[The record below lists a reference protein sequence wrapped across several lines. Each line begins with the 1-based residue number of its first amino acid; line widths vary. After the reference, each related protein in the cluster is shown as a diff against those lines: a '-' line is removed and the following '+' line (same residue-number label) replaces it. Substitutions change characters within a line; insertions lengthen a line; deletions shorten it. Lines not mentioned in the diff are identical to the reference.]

1 MIHLIIL
8 LVLKFWTQNIFKV
21 EKFNV
26 SGNLTLTTGANVLGR
41 FGGSVTIDCTLTG
54 PEVNKIQWIRY
65 INNNPEDI
73 LIDGQK
79 FTGGSVDTMALTI
92 NSLTNND
99 ALYQYQCTASNPRGV
114 FKSTNRATVT
124 VKCE

>member
-1 MIHLIIL
+1 MIYLIIL

-54 PEVNKIQWIRY
+54 PEVDKIQWIRY

-92 NSLTNND
+92 NNLTNND
-99 ALYQYQCTASNPRGV
+99 ALYQYQCTASNPKGV

>member
-1 MIHLIIL
+1 MIYLIIL

-73 LIDGQK
+73 LINGQK
-79 FTGGSVDTMALTI
+79 FTGGSFYTRALTI

-99 ALYQYQCTASNPRGV
+99 ALYQYQFTASNPRGV
-114 FKSTNRATVT
+114 FKSTNTATVT